1 MKMLHDKAYFE
12 SKERNPE
19 KDDIR
24 LDEVAESIAIGS
36 LRFFLM
42 RSDIDKDLVFDID
55 EVLDMQGETGAYILY
70 T

>member
-1 MKMLHDKAYFE
+1 MMEMLHGKAYFE

-24 LDEVAESIAIGS
+24 LDETAETIAIGS

-42 RSDIDKDLVFDID
+42 RSDIEKDLVFDID
-55 EVLDMQGETGAYILY
+55 EVLDMQ
-70 T
+70 

>member
-1 MKMLHDKAYFE
+1 MDEMLKMLHDKAYRE

-24 LDEVAESIAIGS
+24 LDEVAEAIAIGS

-42 RSDIDKDLVFDID
+42 RADIDKDLVFDID
-55 EVLDMQGETGAYILY
+55 EVLDMQGET
-70 T
+70 